1 MALNS
6 PSHLQSPL
14 SCNFKA
20 MTQTRILIV
29 EDEPVIAL
37 DVEESLLELGYEVT
51 AVADCAELALAS
63 VQETRPDLVL
73 MDIHLRH
80 ESSGITAAAQ
90 LREEYDLP
98 VVFLTAHADES
109 TLNQAKQVHPFG
121 YVVKP
126 FEVRDL
132 SVAIEMG
139 LSRYQSEMAIQKALD
154 KEREIHDLQS
164 RFISIVSHEFRNP
177 LSSILF
183 SLDLLQYPNQPL
195 TEEKRQVYFRRARN
209 AVERMLQLLEDVLL
223 LGESHSKQFEFQ
235 PKPLSMIE
243 FCQDVIEQSML
254 ATTAMQQ
261 ICFTPSGFDS
271 AQPVCVDER
280 LLRHILSNLLV
291 NAIKYSPN
299 DSKIRFNVTNKAE
312 QLIFQI
318 QDEGIGIS
326 PADQAHLFEFF
337 YRGANVGGVPGSGLG
352 LSIVKQCVEAHRGQ
366 ITVESQPNVGTTFTV
381 IISK

>member
-1 MALNS
+1 
-6 PSHLQSPL
+6 
-14 SCNFKA
+14 

-51 AVADCAELALAS
+51 AVADCAELALSS

-80 ESSGITAAAQ
+80 ESNGIETATQ
-90 LREEYDLP
+90 LRQNYGLP
-98 VVFLTAHADES
+98 VVFLTAHADEA
-109 TLNQAKQVHPFG
+109 TLKQAKQAHPFG

-126 FEVRDL
+126 FEMRDL
-132 SVAIEMG
+132 NVAIEMG
-139 LSRYQSEMAIQKALD
+139 LSRYQAEMTIQKALE

-183 SLDLLQYPNQPL
+183 SLDLLQYPTQPL
-195 TEEKRQVYFRRARN
+195 TEEKQQVYFRRART

-223 LGESHSKQFEFQ
+223 VGESHSKQFEFHPQ
-235 PKPLSMIE
+235 PLAIVE
-243 FCQDVIEQSML
+243 FCQEVIEQSVL
-254 ATTAMQQ
+254 STTATQQ
-261 ICFTPSGFDS
+261 ICLTPAGFS
-271 AQPVCVDER
+271 EATQTVCVDER
-280 LLRHILSNLLV
+280 LLRHILSNLLI
-291 NAIKYSPN
+291 NAIKYSP
-299 DSKIRFNVTNKAE
+299 SHSQIRFNVTYTE
-312 QLIFQI
+312 ESLIFQI

-326 PADQAHLFEFF
+326 PSDQLRLFEFF
-337 YRGANVGGVPGSGLG
+337 YRGANVGGIPGSGLG

-366 ITVESQPNVGTTFTV
+366 ITITSQPHQGSTFTV
-381 IISK
+381 TIGNPFASAS